1 MLELKQG
8 DRSAF
13 EALMRKY
20 YPRILNFSYRFIS
33 NRQIAEDL
41 SQDVFMK
48 VYKSAWR
55 YRPRS
60 RFQTWLYTI
69 AKNVCLNELRRKRNL
84 MVSLDETHESGENE
98 LRKEI
103 ADSGSDP
110 DKALLEKEKAALIQA
125 AINDLPENQRIAV
138 ILKRYDNFSYAQI
151 AATLNITDKA
161 VKSLLS
167 RAKVN
172 LKNKLKDNIDRD

>member
-1 MLELKQG
+1 MLELKRG

-20 YPRILNFSYRFIS
+20 YPRILNFIYRFIS

-60 RFQTWLYTI
+60 QFQTWLYTI

-84 MVSLDETHESGENE
+84 MVSLDETHEFGESE

-110 DKALLEKEKAALIQA
+110 DQDLLQKEKATLIQA
-125 AINDLPENQRIAV
+125 AINDLPENQRVAV
-138 ILKRYDNFSYAQI
+138 ILKRYENFSYTQI

-167 RAKVN
+167 RAKGN
-172 LKNKLKDNIDRD
+172 LKNKLEKIVDLD

>member
-1 MLELKQG
+1 MLELKRG

-20 YPRILNFSYRFIS
+20 YPRILNFIYRFVS

-69 AKNVCLNELRRKRNL
+69 AKNVCLNELRRKSSR
-84 MVSLDETHESGENE
+84 MVSLDETHEFGESE

-103 ADSGSDP
+103 ADPGSDP
-110 DKALLEKEKAALIQA
+110 GQDLLQKEKATLIQA
-125 AINDLPENQRIAV
+125 AINDLSENQKIAV
-138 ILKRYDNFSYAQI
+138 ILKRYENFSYAQI

-167 RAKVN
+167 RAKAN
-172 LKNKLKDNIDRD
+172 LKNKLEKIVDLD